1 MSLVFHTL
9 QLYRHFIMNMSLSIC
24 RVASRTFKWDPS
36 CSSHLTGTSLPTYE
50 QEFNIEGPTLQMLGR
65 EDLLGG
71 VSREHLEAALCVLDI
86 ESQDELDY

>member
-1 MSLVFHTL
+1 MGSFLLLPSYWHF
-9 QLYRHFIMNMSLSIC
+9 LYRNIL
-24 RVASRTFKWDPS
+24 
-36 CSSHLTGTSLPTYE
+36 LPTYE